1 MATLYHHGALGQ
13 KWGIHR
19 FQNKNGTL
27 TSAGKKRYNSD
38 KSKSDDETSEKKGL
52 SDKQKRAIKIGA
64 DVIGGGTTLVKV
76 VGRRINLKKQQAVKE
91 LYCYDRSLG
100 HYWRLKRELSNAE
113 WVAIDKRKEKRRT
126 FG

>member
-1 MATLYHHGALGQ
+1 MATLYHHGVLGQ